1 MKNFSFFLKSLVK
14 QQIMKLADEMKNKAI
29 HLTGKNY
36 YGRSKNP
43 HNGPNK
49 CGTGE
54 YRMYQMKFEYLFYT
68 GHSGAYMVTVGW
80 LENNHLFE
88 VNSYMKLHDFAA
100 AINTLPKKLK
110 TVMN

>member
-1 MKNFSFFLKSLVK
+1 
-14 QQIMKLADEMKNKAI
+14 MKLADEMKNKAI

-43 HNGPNK
+43 YNGPNK